1 MAWGMFL
8 AIPCPF
14 RRWDEAARG
23 RMLGFLP
30 LIGLIVG
37 AIWAAAAHLCTALN
51 LPSAV
56 RALILCALPWLV
68 TGFLHLDG
76 FMDVC
81 DAVLSRRDLETRQR
95 ILKDSHCGSFA
106 VICMILLAAAQWSL
120 FFSFE
125 SFDFKALLTLAVLP
139 ACTRACS
146 GIAVQTLKPMQT
158 SQYSGAVRSAAS
170 VVSLFVQLALFL
182 ALPPLLCGK
191 VGFAPIAAG
200 CCGILDLHSAR
211 KKAARRHERRYF
223 RLFAYTCGA
232 CGHCGTASVWPHVN
246 GSKQLNR

>member
-37 AIWAAAAHLCTALN
+37 AIWAAAARLCTALN

-146 GIAVQTLKPMQT
+146 CT
-158 SQYSGAVRSAAS
+158 SPAALRQS
-170 VVSLFVQLALFL
+170 RFCAD
-182 ALPPLLCGK
+182 C
-191 VGFAPIAAG
+191 G

>member
-1 MAWGMFL
+1 MRIQRLFVSFYFIVMKLFIYGFFMAWGMFL

-37 AIWAAAAHLCTALN
+37 AIWAAAARLCTALN

-146 GIAVQTLKPMQT
+146 
-158 SQYSGAVRSAAS
+158 

-182 ALPPLLCGK
+182 VLPPLLCGK
-191 VGFAPIAAG
+191 VGFAPIAAVAVYWT
-200 CCGILDLHSAR
+200 CILR
-211 KKAARRHERRYF
+211 EK
-223 RLFAYTCGA
+223 
-232 CGHCGTASVWPHVN
+232 
-246 GSKQLNR
+246 KQLGGMNGDISGFSLTLAELAGIAALLLFGRM

>member
-106 VICMILLAAAQWSL
+106 VICMILLAAGITTIL
-120 FFSFE
+120 FKSIVDACGSARLHTRLFRDCGSNAETDANEPVQRSCSERGLRRF
-125 SFDFKALLTLAVLP
+125 ALCSARTLSCTSP
-139 ACTRACS
+139 A
-146 GIAVQTLKPMQT
+146 
-158 SQYSGAVRSAAS
+158 
-170 VVSLFVQLALFL
+170 ALRQSRFC
-182 ALPPLLCGK
+182 ADC
-191 VGFAPIAAG
+191 G

-223 RLFAYTCGA
+223 RLFAYSCGA

>member
-1 MAWGMFL
+1 MC
-8 AIPCPF
+8 IPC
-14 RRWDEAARG
+14 G
-23 RMLGFLP
+23 Y
-30 LIGLIVG
+30 
-37 AIWAAAAHLCTALN
+37 
-51 LPSAV
+51 
-56 RALILCALPWLV
+56 
-68 TGFLHLDG
+68 
-76 FMDVC
+76 
-81 DAVLSRRDLETRQR
+81 VLSRRDLETRQR

-182 ALPPLLCGK
+182 VLSPLLCGK
-191 VGFAPIAAG
+191 VGFAPIAAVAVYWI
-200 CCGILDLHSAR
+200 CILR
-211 KKAARRHERRYF
+211 EK
-223 RLFAYTCGA
+223 
-232 CGHCGTASVWPHVN
+232 
-246 GSKQLNR
+246 KQLGGMNGDISGFSLTLAELAGIAALLLFGRM

>member
-106 VICMILLAAAQWSL
+106 VICMILLTAAQWSL

-146 GIAVQTLKPMQT
+146 GIAAETDANEPVQRSCSERGLRRFALCSARTLSCT
-158 SQYSGAVRSAAS
+158 SPAALRQS
-170 VVSLFVQLALFL
+170 RFCAD
-182 ALPPLLCGK
+182 C
-191 VGFAPIAAG
+191 G

>member
-1 MAWGMFL
+1 ML
-8 AIPCPF
+8 CF
-14 RRWDEAARG
+14 R
-23 RMLGFLP
+23 
-30 LIGLIVG
+30 
-37 AIWAAAAHLCTALN
+37 
-51 LPSAV
+51 
-56 RALILCALPWLV
+56 
-68 TGFLHLDG
+68 
-76 FMDVC
+76 
-81 DAVLSRRDLETRQR
+81 RRDLETRQR

-106 VICMILLAAAQWSL
+106 VICMVLLAAAQWSL

-182 ALPPLLCGK
+182 VLPRARGK
-191 VGFAPIAAG
+191 VGFAPIAAVAVYWI
-200 CCGILDLHSAR
+200 CILRR

-246 GSKQLNR
+246 GLKQLNR

>member
-1 MAWGMFL
+1 
-8 AIPCPF
+8 
-14 RRWDEAARG
+14 
-23 RMLGFLP
+23 
-30 LIGLIVG
+30 
-37 AIWAAAAHLCTALN
+37 
-51 LPSAV
+51 
-56 RALILCALPWLV
+56 
-68 TGFLHLDG
+68 
-76 FMDVC
+76 MDVC

-125 SFDFKALLTLAVLP
+125 SFDFKALLTLAILP

-182 ALPPLLCGK
+182 VLPPLLCGK
-191 VGFAPIAAG
+191 VGFAPIAAVAVYWI
-200 CCGILDLHSAR
+200 CILR
-211 KKAARRHERRYF
+211 EK
-223 RLFAYTCGA
+223 
-232 CGHCGTASVWPHVN
+232 
-246 GSKQLNR
+246 KQLGGMNGDISGFSLTLAELAGIAALLLFDRM

>member
-81 DAVLSRRDLETRQR
+81 DAVLSRRDLETRLHTR
-95 ILKDSHCGSFA
+95 LFRDCGSNAETDANEPVQRSCSERGLRRFA
-106 VICMILLAAAQWSL
+106 LCSARTLSCISPAALRQSRFCA
-120 FFSFE
+120 
-125 SFDFKALLTLAVLP
+125 D
-139 ACTRACS
+139 C
-146 GIAVQTLKPMQT
+146 
-158 SQYSGAVRSAAS
+158 
-170 VVSLFVQLALFL
+170 
-182 ALPPLLCGK
+182 
-191 VGFAPIAAG
+191 G